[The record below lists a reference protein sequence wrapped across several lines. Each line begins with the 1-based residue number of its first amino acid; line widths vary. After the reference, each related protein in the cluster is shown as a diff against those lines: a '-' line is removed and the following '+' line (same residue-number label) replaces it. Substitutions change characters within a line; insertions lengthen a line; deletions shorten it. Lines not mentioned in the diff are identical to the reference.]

1 MINYKKRDSLKNNI
15 DNLERITK
23 IISMV
28 RLMLAIISIILV
40 LCFLTLEN
48 YLLYLILTIISFVIL
63 FLVIFFTNSKYHNLK
78 ILKNLEDV
86 YKKHDLRRS
95 GSYTGFADD
104 GREFVDYNDYKILDI
119 DLIGPKSLYQYLCV
133 AKTKYGRLNLAN
145 QLKNPTPKSNGFRK
159 SVLNIAND
167 EESFLLEAS
176 LNNMNKELNNCDY
189 DELLNV
195 TSKNVPFKKVYWV
208 IMSVSYLLFF
218 TLLVIFLINDIN
230 PLILLGFPLINYF
243 ITSRLANNPVFN
255 LNSSKYQELLDAYQI
270 ISKDIIDSKINDE
283 YFNELREE
291 IKEGYE
297 SIKLLK
303 KVFDMLSY
311 RKNIILSII
320 GNGIFF
326 MDFFIILR
334 FNQYCKK
341 ISSIE
346 TAISA
351 IAEIELILSLA
362 TIGIDNEIYC
372 IGNDGNELY
381 IEDGY
386 HPLVNNCVGNS
397 FVLAGGVVLTGSNMS
412 GKTTFQRMIGINQ
425 TLFNAGGLVCAK
437 YYSSKFLNIVTS
449 LRAND
454 MLQEG
459 ISTFY
464 AEIKRMK
471 KIVETIKH
479 DNNTLVLID
488 EIFKGT
494 NAKDRIY
501 GSLEIIKTLNNYNTL
516 FIITTHDF
524 EICDAVNV
532 LNYHFS
538 EDYIDNKISFDYKI
552 KDGKCLSTN
561 AKYLLKMSGIIE

>member
-1 MINYKKRDSLKNNI
+1 MINYTKRDSLKNNI
-15 DNLERITK
+15 NNLERHTK

-28 RLMLAIISIILV
+28 RLILAITSIILV

-63 FLVIFFTNSKYHNLK
+63 FLVIFFTNSKYHDLK

-104 GREFVDYNDYKILDI
+104 GREFIDYNDYKILDI

-133 AKTKYGRLNLAN
+133 AKTKYGRLNLTN
-145 QLKNPTPKSNGFRK
+145 QLKNPTPKSNSFRQ

-208 IMSVSYLLFF
+208 IMSISYLLFF

-230 PLILLGFPLINYF
+230 PLILLGFALINYF

-291 IKEGYE
+291 IKKGYE

-341 ISSIE
+341 IDSID

-362 TIGIDNEIYC
+362 TIGIDNDIYC

-386 HPLVNNCVGNS
+386 HPLVNNCVANS

-471 KIVETIKH
+471 KIVDTIKH

-501 GSLEIIKTLNNYNTL
+501 GSLEIIKTLNNYNIL

-524 EICDAVNV
+524 EICDADNV

-538 EDYIDNKISFDYKI
+538 EDYIDDKISFDYKI

>member
-1 MINYKKRDSLKNNI
+1 MINYTKRDSLKNNI
-15 DNLERITK
+15 NNLERHTK

-28 RLMLAIISIILV
+28 RLILAIISIILV
-40 LCFLTLEN
+40 LCFLTIEN

-63 FLVIFFTNSKYHNLK
+63 FLVIFFTNSKYHDLK

-104 GREFVDYNDYKILDI
+104 GREFIDYNDYKILDI

-145 QLKNPTPKSNGFRK
+145 QLKNPTPKSNAFRK
-159 SVLNIAND
+159 TVLNIAND

-195 TSKNVPFKKVYWV
+195 TSKNVPFKKVFWV
-208 IMSVSYLLFF
+208 IMSVSYVLFF
-218 TLLVIFLINDIN
+218 TLLVIFLINDIS

-243 ITSRLANNPVFN
+243 ITSRLANNHVFN

-320 GNGIFF
+320 GNSIFF

-362 TIGIDNEIYC
+362 TIGIDNEVYC

-386 HPLVNNCVGNS
+386 HPLVNNCVANS

-501 GSLEIIKTLNNYNTL
+501 GSLEIIKTLNNYNIL

-524 EICDAVNV
+524 EICDAVNI

-538 EDYIDNKISFDYKI
+538 EDYIDDKISFDYKI

>member
-1 MINYKKRDSLKNNI
+1 
-15 DNLERITK
+15 
-23 IISMV
+23 
-28 RLMLAIISIILV
+28 
-40 LCFLTLEN
+40 
-48 YLLYLILTIISFVIL
+48 
-63 FLVIFFTNSKYHNLK
+63 
-78 ILKNLEDV
+78 
-86 YKKHDLRRS
+86 
-95 GSYTGFADD
+95 
-104 GREFVDYNDYKILDI
+104 
-119 DLIGPKSLYQYLCV
+119 
-133 AKTKYGRLNLAN
+133 
-145 QLKNPTPKSNGFRK
+145 
-159 SVLNIAND
+159 
-167 EESFLLEAS
+167 
-176 LNNMNKELNNCDY
+176 
-189 DELLNV
+189 
-195 TSKNVPFKKVYWV
+195 
-208 IMSVSYLLFF
+208 
-218 TLLVIFLINDIN
+218 
-230 PLILLGFPLINYF
+230 
-243 ITSRLANNPVFN
+243 
-255 LNSSKYQELLDAYQI
+255 
-270 ISKDIIDSKINDE
+270 
-283 YFNELREE
+283 
-291 IKEGYE
+291 
-297 SIKLLK
+297 
-303 KVFDMLSY
+303 
-311 RKNIILSII
+311 
-320 GNGIFF
+320 

-362 TIGIDNEIYC
+362 TIGIDNEVYC

-386 HPLVNNCVGNS
+386 HPLVNNCVANS

-501 GSLEIIKTLNNYNTL
+501 GSLEIIKTLNNYNIL

-524 EICDAVNV
+524 EICDAVNI

-538 EDYIDNKISFDYKI
+538 EDYIDDKHLPSLI
-552 KDGKCLSTN
+552 L
-561 AKYLLKMSGIIE
+561 

>member
-1 MINYKKRDSLKNNI
+1 MINYTKRDSLKNNI
-15 DNLERITK
+15 NNLERHTK

-28 RLMLAIISIILV
+28 RLILAITSIILV

-63 FLVIFFTNSKYHNLK
+63 FLVIFFTNSKYHDLK

-104 GREFVDYNDYKILDI
+104 GREFIDYNDYKILDI

-145 QLKNPTPKSNGFRK
+145 QLKNPTPKSNSFRQ

-208 IMSVSYLLFF
+208 IMSISYLLFF

-230 PLILLGFPLINYF
+230 PLILLGFALINYF

-291 IKEGYE
+291 IKKGYE

-341 ISSIE
+341 IDSID

-362 TIGIDNEIYC
+362 TIGIDNDIYC

-386 HPLVNNCVGNS
+386 HPLVNNCVANS

-471 KIVETIKH
+471 KIVDTIKH

-538 EDYIDNKISFDYKI
+538 EDYIDDKISFDYKI

>member
-1 MINYKKRDSLKNNI
+1 MINYTKRDSLKNNI
-15 DNLERITK
+15 NNLERHTK

-28 RLMLAIISIILV
+28 RLILAITSIILV

-63 FLVIFFTNSKYHNLK
+63 FLVIFFTNSKYHDLK
-78 ILKNLEDV
+78 IFKNLEDV

-104 GREFVDYNDYKILDI
+104 GREFIDYNDYKILDI

-145 QLKNPTPKSNGFRK
+145 QLKNPTPKSNSFRQ

-208 IMSVSYLLFF
+208 IMSISYLLFF

-230 PLILLGFPLINYF
+230 PLILLGFALINYF

-291 IKEGYE
+291 IKKGYE

-341 ISSIE
+341 IDSID

-362 TIGIDNEIYC
+362 TIGIDNDIYC

-386 HPLVNNCVGNS
+386 HPLVNNCVANS

-471 KIVETIKH
+471 KIVDTIKH

-501 GSLEIIKTLNNYNTL
+501 GSLEIIKTLNNYNIL

-524 EICDAVNV
+524 EICDADNV

-538 EDYIDNKISFDYKI
+538 EDYIDDKISFDYKI